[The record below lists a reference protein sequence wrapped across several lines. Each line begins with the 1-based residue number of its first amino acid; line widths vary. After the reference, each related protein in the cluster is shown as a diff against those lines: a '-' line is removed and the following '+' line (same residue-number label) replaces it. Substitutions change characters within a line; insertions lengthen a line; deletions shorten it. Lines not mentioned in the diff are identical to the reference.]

1 MGEVVTVL
9 GGGGFLGS
17 AIVDSLLLEG
27 HAVRVFERP
36 RIQPH
41 RPFSAG
47 EKVDWIEGEFGHL
60 PDIQKALKGASAVIH
75 LVCTT
80 RPKSSNDEPIF
91 DVQSNVI
98 STLQLLEEMRSLGI
112 KKLLFSSSGGTVY
125 GPPVHTPMDENHPT
139 NPTTSYGI
147 TKLTIEKYLL
157 LEKLLHGLQPMILR
171 VANPYGERQRVEY
184 AQGVVA
190 AFLKCAL
197 TGDAI
202 EIWGDGSVV
211 RDYLHVADVAAAFCS
226 SLKYEGGHSVFNIG
240 SGSGMSLNELVSILS
255 DQLGRQLEVVYKP
268 GRDFDVKSNVL
279 CCNLALQELK
289 WRPLITMEEGLGRT
303 LAWLTSAGAKSHQH
317 GS

>member
-1 MGEVVTVL
+1 MGEVVTVF

-27 HAVRVFERP
+27 HAVRVLERP

-41 RPFSAG
+41 RTFGDG
-47 EKVDWIEGEFGHL
+47 EQVEWFEGDFGYL
-60 PDIQKALKGASAVIH
+60 PDVQLALEQATAVIH

-80 RPKSSNDEPIF
+80 RPKSSNDEPIY

-98 STLQLLEEMRSLGI
+98 STLQLLQEMRDCGI
-112 KKLLFSSSGGTVY
+112 KKLIFASSGGTVY
-125 GPPVHTPMDENHPT
+125 GPPVSTPITEDHPT

-147 TKLTIEKYLL
+147 TKLMIEKYLL
-157 LEKLLHGLQPMILR
+157 LEKHLHGLQATSLR

-197 TGDAI
+197 SGTPI
-202 EIWGDGSVV
+202 EIWGDGSVI
-211 RDYLHVADVAAAFCS
+211 RDFLHIADVAAAFS
-226 SLKYEGGHSVFNIG
+226 SALNYKGPDSVFNIG
-240 SGSGMSLNELVSILS
+240 SGSGLSLNELVSILS
-255 DQLGRQLEVVYKP
+255 AELGRELEVIYKP

-279 CCNLALQELK
+279 CCRRAQQELGWQPK
-289 WRPLITMEEGLGRT
+289 ISMEAGLSRT
-303 LAWLTSAGAKSHQH
+303 VTWLAEHASPSSPG
-317 GS
+317 